1 MNDITVNCCC
11 SEKQTYAYVYQKDGQ
26 YEITLCN
33 LFWQASTSG
42 FDSQSGVFIHEMAH
56 EVNNKIDDK
65 EVAGHSPYGVNNA
78 LFYAE
83 KFPWTAVYN
92 ADNYTYFA
100 EACR

>member
-1 MNDITVNCCC
+1 M
-11 SEKQTYAYVYQKDGQ
+11 
-26 YEITLCN
+26 
-33 LFWQASTSG
+33 
-42 FDSQSGVFIHEMAH
+42 DSKK
-56 EVNNKIDDK
+56 NKIDDK